1 MQVGLHP
8 VTPDSFQGVRHAG
21 SLSRSSQTGKV
32 VTLFLGYDLG
42 NSNGPR
48 KEDLMIS
55 LFSSLLLGVFLSVGL
70 SGPADPLEDA
80 VVTTIPDL
88 KIQAV
93 PDSLSQFQQQFSQ
106 YTAVFGVHVLATR
119 GVPTEK
125 VRHVAAVLAEYL
137 DNDEDGVADDPRV
150 VEAMAGRQMG
160 MVLFASEREMERLD
174 RSGIDQLGYHHL
186 QGQFAE
192 ETKPPGEFDATIEE
206 VLHLVTSG
214 YGEAYPR
221 IFGPRPGTEL
231 GDCLDRARGGRFG
244 SVPRRYPEK
253 AWFHYDDRSCD
264 YPCMAV
270 EYLYW
275 ALTSLLEAQADPERA
290 RQISHEWELTSGK
303 LVRER
308 DPWITALLEDPKYHW
323 ATRLP
328 DGRYGPAQGK
338 TKKPQQ
344 DEGEPRR

>member
-1 MQVGLHP
+1 MRVP
-8 VTPDSFQGVRHAG
+8 F
-21 SLSRSSQTGKV
+21 SRSSQTGKV
-32 VTLFLGYDLG
+32 VRRFLGYDLG
-42 NSNGPR
+42 NSSDPR
-48 KEDLMIS
+48 KEDRMNS
-55 LFSSLLLGVFLSVGL
+55 VYSTLLLGVILAGTL
-70 SGPADPLEDA
+70 TAAGDEIDPVA
-80 VVTTIPDL
+80 VSTPPDL
-88 KIQAV
+88 KITTV
-93 PDSLSQFQQQFSQ
+93 PEKMSEFQKHFSQ
-106 YTAVFGVHVLATR
+106 YTSVFGVHVLATR
-119 GVPTEK
+119 GVSTDK

-137 DNDEDGVADDPRV
+137 DNDEDGVADDPKV

-160 MVLFASEREMERLD
+160 MVLFGSEREMERLD

-206 VLHLVTSG
+206 VLHLVTTG

-244 SVPRRYPEK
+244 AVPRRYPEK

-290 RQISHEWELTSGK
+290 RQISHEWELTSGE

-308 DPWITALLEDPKYHW
+308 DPWITALLEDPKYRW